1 MTAPPPPPQSRKDRF
16 IRTLAYR
23 LVWLLYRDVEVFFAP
38 GQVTDGPEVGVSNHF
53 GGFADPLLLM
63 SVLPRRPRIV
73 ARDKIWKIPVVGW
86 IMTWVGGIPVHRAVD
101 KGRSGNDQM
110 FGSCYKAL
118 HEGDEIM
125 IFPEGVT
132 RDDPSIAP
140 VKTGAARIA
149 MGARSDG
156 VTGIRITPAGIHYE
170 NKAALRSRVSI
181 HVGEQLDLDA
191 DIGQFVKPGEPD
203 DTSNHDAVR
212 ALTADIEQR
221 LRRVAPNFDD
231 WTEARAL
238 TFGSEVL
245 LRTTQDDPGAPV
257 PISERDRVAALLGR
271 RPEPARAEV
280 VAAVGAY
287 ESVLEAVGLSDE
299 DLYQNSS
306 TGKFLWHVV
315 WNLLVALLLLPFGLI
330 GIAVNWIPMLLLWL
344 LGRLRVAP
352 AVKATVLPMG
362 AILLFG
368 ITWGLTAWGADQL
381 FGLEGVGA
389 ILLLMPIYLFAVIVL
404 SERLVLIWQ
413 SWRTWIRKG
422 RAGNLKERILADRRQ
437 VVDAVADA
445 L

>member
-23 LVWLLYRDVEVFFAP
+23 LVWLLYRDVEVYFAP
-38 GQVTDGPEVGVSNHF
+38 GQVTAGAEVTVSNHF

-63 SVLPRRPRIV
+63 SVLPRRPRII
-73 ARDKIWKIPVVGW
+73 ARDKIFKIPVVGW
-86 IMTWVGGIPVHRAVD
+86 IMTWLGGIPVHRAVD

-110 FGSCYKAL
+110 FSSCYTAL
-118 HEGDEIM
+118 RAGNEIM

-156 VTGIRITPAGIHYE
+156 VAGIKITAAGIHYE

-181 HVGEQLDLDA
+181 HVGAPIDLDTEL
-191 DIGQFVKPGEPD
+191 GQIVTPGAPD

-212 ALTADIEQR
+212 ALTADIEQQ
-221 LRRVAPNFDD
+221 LRRVAPNFED

-245 LRTTQDDPGAPV
+245 LRTTHDDPGAPV

-271 RPEPARAEV
+271 RPAAARAEV

-287 ESVLEAVGLSDE
+287 ESDLEAVGLSDE
-299 DLYQNSS
+299 DLYQNFS
-306 TGKFLWHVV
+306 TGQFVWHIV
-315 WNLLVALLLLPFGLI
+315 WNLLVALLLLPFALI
-330 GIAVNWIPMLLLWL
+330 GIAVNWIPMVLLWL

-352 AVKATVLPMG
+352 AVKATILPMG

-368 ITWGLTAWGADQL
+368 ITWGLTAWGADRL

-404 SERLVLIWQ
+404 SERLALIWQ

>member
-1 MTAPPPPPQSRKDRF
+1 MPAPPPQSRKDRF

-23 LVWLLYRDVEVFFAP
+23 LVWLLYRDVDVYFAA
-38 GQVTDGPEVGVSNHF
+38 GQVTKGPEVTVSNHF

-63 SVLPRRPRIV
+63 SVLPRRPRII

-110 FGSCYKAL
+110 FASCYKAL
-118 HEGDEIM
+118 HDGDEIM

-156 VTGIRITPAGIHYE
+156 VSGIKLTAAGIHYE

-181 HVGEQLDLDA
+181 LVGAPLDLDTEMA
-191 DIGQFVKPGEPD
+191 RILKPGEPE
-203 DTSNHDAVR
+203 DTSNHGAVR
-212 ALTADIEQR
+212 ALTADIEQQ
-221 LRRVAPNFDD
+221 LRRVAPDFED

-245 LRTTQDDPGAPV
+245 LRTVQDDPGAPV

-271 RPEPARAEV
+271 RPEAARAEV
-280 VAAVGAY
+280 VAAVRQY
-287 ESVLEAVGLSDE
+287 ESDLEAVGLSDE
-299 DLYQNSS
+299 DLYQNFSA
-306 TGKFLWHVV
+306 GQFLWHTV
-315 WNLLVALLLLPFGLI
+315 WNLLVALLLLPFAI
-330 GIAVNWIPMLLLWL
+330 VGIAVNWIPMVLLWL
-344 LGRLRVAP
+344 LGKLRVAP
-352 AVKATVLPMG
+352 AVKATILPMG

-368 ITWGLTAWGADQL
+368 ITWGITAWGANEL
-381 FGLEGVGA
+381 FGLEGVGGL
-389 ILLLMPIYLFAVIVL
+389 LLLMPIYLFAVIVL

-413 SWRTWIRKG
+413 SWRTWIRKE
-422 RAGNLKERILADRRQ
+422 RVGNPRERILADRQQ
-437 VVDAVADA
+437 VVDAVAVA